1 MRILGLPLWAI
12 VVVACALAPFVIRAW
27 IDAEERRAKG
37 RTASLLASLGMRV
50 GSTRK
55 RGGANVDAGGA
66 ASAEADDDA
75 GDEAGDEAGSP
86 IAASTRRSDTEPG
99 ESSGDGKDSA

>member
-1 MRILGLPLWAI
+1 
-12 VVVACALAPFVIRAW
+12 
-27 IDAEERRAKG
+27 
-37 RTASLLASLGMRV
+37 MRV

-75 GDEAGDEAGSP
+75 GDEAGSP